1 MSNQTVPLCDDGLNP
16 TYIPFRE
23 RALLL
28 HLVDIGKQS
37 MQSAVGANT
46 APAAAAGRVLSRL
59 VEAETYLLGG
69 DKLHLVDTK
78 ALLALLRCA
87 ELMEETFST
96 RFSDERVREAA
107 PELDVADY
115 GWLHTACAYD
125 AVAARDV
132 ADFLRQWI
140 VARLGNDNN

>member
-16 TYIPFRE
+16 AYIPFRE

-37 MQSAVGANT
+37 MQSVSGSR
-46 APAAAAGRVLSRL
+46 AGRVLDRL

-69 DKLHLVDTK
+69 DELHLVDTK

-107 PELDVADY
+107 PELDVADF

>member
-1 MSNQTVPLCDDGLNP
+1 MSNRTVPLCDDGLNP
-16 TYIPFRE
+16 AYIPFRE

-37 MQSAVGANT
+37 MQSVGGGS
-46 APAAAAGRVLSRL
+46 AGRVLDRL

-78 ALLALLRCA
+78 ALFALLRCA

-96 RFSDERVREAA
+96 RYSDERVREAA
-107 PELDVADY
+107 PELDVADF

>member
-16 TYIPFRE
+16 AYIPFRE

-37 MQSAVGANT
+37 MQSA
-46 APAAAAGRVLSRL
+46 PAGSAGRVLDRL

-107 PELDVADY
+107 PELDAADY

-125 AVAARDV
+125 TVAARDV

>member
-16 TYIPFRE
+16 AYIPFRE

-37 MQSAVGANT
+37 MWSAGGSSAE
-46 APAAAAGRVLSRL
+46 RVLDRL

-69 DKLHLVDTK
+69 DKLHLVDTR

-107 PELDVADY
+107 PELDAADY

-125 AVAARDV
+125 TVAARDV

-140 VARLGNDNN
+140 VARLGKDNN

>member
-16 TYIPFRE
+16 AYIPFRE

-37 MQSAVGANT
+37 MQSVGGGSAD
-46 APAAAAGRVLSRL
+46 RVLSRL

-107 PELDVADY
+107 PELDVADF

-125 AVAARDV
+125 TVAARDV

>member
-16 TYIPFRE
+16 AYIPFRE

-37 MQSAVGANT
+37 MQSVGGGSAD
-46 APAAAAGRVLSRL
+46 RVLSRL

-78 ALLALLRCA
+78 ALFALLRCA

-96 RFSDERVREAA
+96 RFSDEHVREAA
-107 PELDVADY
+107 PELDAADY

>member
-16 TYIPFRE
+16 AYIPFRE

-37 MQSAVGANT
+37 MQSVGGSSAD
-46 APAAAAGRVLSRL
+46 RVLSRL
-59 VEAETYLLGG
+59 VEAETCLLGG

-78 ALLALLRCA
+78 ALFALLRCA

-140 VARLGNDNN
+140 VARLDKDNS

>member
-16 TYIPFRE
+16 AYIPFRE

-37 MQSAVGANT
+37 VQSAAVANT
-46 APAAAAGRVLSRL
+46 APAGPAERVLDRL
-59 VEAETYLLGG
+59 VEAETYLLGA

-78 ALLALLRCA
+78 ALFTLLRCA

-107 PELDVADY
+107 PELDAADY
-115 GWLHTACAYD
+115 SWLHTACAYD
-125 AVAARDV
+125 TVAARDV

-140 VARLGNDNN
+140 VARLGKR

>member
-16 TYIPFRE
+16 AYIPFRE

-37 MQSAVGANT
+37 MQSVGGGS
-46 APAAAAGRVLSRL
+46 AGRVLDRL

-69 DKLHLVDTK
+69 DELHLVDTK
-78 ALLALLRCA
+78 ALFALLRCA

-96 RFSDERVREAA
+96 RFSDEHVREAA

-140 VARLGNDNN
+140 IARLGNDNN

>member
-16 TYIPFRE
+16 AYIPFRE

-37 MQSAVGANT
+37 MQSVGGGS
-46 APAAAAGRVLSRL
+46 AGRVLSRL
-59 VEAETYLLGG
+59 VETETYLLGG
-69 DKLHLVDTK
+69 DELHLVDTK
-78 ALLALLRCA
+78 ALFALLRCA

-107 PELDVADY
+107 PELDVTDF

-140 VARLGNDNN
+140 VARLGKDNG

>member
-16 TYIPFRE
+16 AYIPFRE

-37 MQSAVGANT
+37 VQSAAGAS
-46 APAAAAGRVLSRL
+46 PASAERVLDRL
-59 VEAETYLLGG
+59 VEAEAYLLGG

-78 ALLALLRCA
+78 ALFALLRCA

-107 PELDVADY
+107 PELDAADY

-125 AVAARDV
+125 TVAARDV

-140 VARLGNDNN
+140 VARLNPETKGGK

>member
-16 TYIPFRE
+16 AYIPFRE

-37 MQSAVGANT
+37 MWSAGGSS
-46 APAAAAGRVLSRL
+46 AGRVLDRL

-107 PELDVADY
+107 PELDAADY

-125 AVAARDV
+125 TVAARDV